1 VANYGSENINIR
13 IVVLDE
19 NGNITDTIAPQELN
33 PLGPQHQTARYLD
46 QYDSAKRNFRGSMVL
61 IAEGGKRFLVVALA
75 QNKGLYTAIP
85 VIPGKAPNIQD

>member
-1 VANYGSENINIR
+1 
-13 IVVLDE
+13 
-19 NGNITDTIAPQELN
+19 
-33 PLGPQHQTARYLD
+33 
-46 QYDSAKRNFRGSMVL
+46 MVL